1 MQQMMF
7 LNRMKGLGIAVLLVL
22 VGIENAMTQDKV
34 SKEELV
40 KTIAA
45 SINQQNIDELKPHLS
60 DDFQISGR
68 VPPISVKI
76 LEQLVGQL
84 NERVE
89 EYSWKKTDL
98 NSQGFQTHFY
108 QFTYNG
114 LGEREVSFI
123 VNEQGKITEL
133 ELVKMTVK
141 TLEEPSKVM
150 KPAKK
155 VIEIPFQVKE
165 NLMLVEATING
176 EKKNFIFDSGSPR
189 LILNQGHYGEP
200 GSSEETKYSSLE
212 GVHGNINSLDILT
225 LSELNFYGIKMNDQ
239 KVLAADLSH
248 LEVILETPIAGLIG
262 YEIFEGYDL
271 LFNYSTKTLRLIH
284 PEQTQ
289 NFIAAM
295 SARLSMSTIPIKLEK
310 HIPLFEAAIAGQTLT
325 LGLDSGASS
334 NLLSDEWFKV
344 LKSSITN
351 TTETD
356 LAGAEGKT
364 NIVKKGNLSAFQVA
378 DAKLE
383 AVPTIFKD
391 ISNLKQA
398 YGKELG
404 GLAGYEILSR
414 QVTLVSYSQH
424 KIYLFR

>member
-1 MQQMMF
+1 
-7 LNRMKGLGIAVLLVL
+7 MKGLGIAVLLVL

-68 VPPISVKI
+68 VPPISIKI
-76 LEQLVGQL
+76 LEQLVSQL
-84 NERVE
+84 NEQVE
-89 EYSWKKTDL
+89 EYYWKNTES
-98 NSQGFQTHFY
+98 NSDSTQTHFFHFSY
-108 QFTYNG
+108 SG
-114 LGEREVSFI
+114 LGEREVSFS

-248 LEVILETPIAGLIG
+248 LEVILEIPIAGLIG
-262 YEIFEGYDL
+262 YEVFEGYDL
-271 LFNYSTKTLRLIH
+271 LFNYSTQTLRFIQ
-284 PEQTQ
+284 PDQTQ
-289 NFIAAM
+289 TFVTAM
-295 SARLSMSTIPIKLEK
+295 SAQLSMSSIPFELRQ
-310 HIPLFEAAIAGQTLT
+310 HIPLFEASVSGQTMT
-325 LGLDSGASS
+325 FGLDSGAST
-334 NLLSDEWFKV
+334 NLLSEDRYEE
-344 LKSSITN
+344 LSGSLSSIR
-351 TTETD
+351 ETD
-356 LAGAEGKT
+356 LTGADGRKE
-364 NIVKKGNLSAFQVA
+364 IVMKGTL
-378 DAKLE
+378 DKLTIAE
-383 AVPTIFKD
+383 VDFDTTPTAFKD
-391 ISNLKQA
+391 VSNLKQA
-398 YGKELG
+398 YGKELD

-414 QVTLVSYSQH
+414 QVTMVSYSQH